1 MTTVSAVRTVAER
14 LDCLLLTD
22 QGAPARCAGDLRTGI
37 AQLLADLSVIEKF
50 LIEADGSNNII
61 INGDFPRRVA
71 HLAYEIEDAVESYAR
86 QELAAGKSSG
96 VLIIGY
102 LLEYCFTGRSLHE
115 DLYIFRSRIDQLKH
129 FMDAANPVA
138 RAGTRERSSSS
149 WDEQELV
156 IGANTD
162 HSPPVLVGVTEKKER
177 LRSYLLGGGKPEL
190 SVIAIRGMGGIGKTT
205 LARLVYND
213 PLLAKHFDNRAWAA
227 VGQDFQARD
236 ILETM
241 LLSLASGLLSKNE
254 TAEMETMELM
264 EQLYQAQKGRRY
276 LVVLD
281 DLWSE
286 EAWDTLRFA
295 FPDDCNGSR
304 ILITTWS
311 IRVAAIAT
319 DVLEVRPLDMTESW
333 QLFEIKSG
341 LDDDPGIEYIDEADK
356 MEVIGKEIVG
366 HCAGVPLA
374 IAIIGGILRGKNLE
388 YWDLILHRLQQDVQN
403 LNEDFQLTVKSVLH
417 TIILSYNELPCHLKP
432 CFIYLGHFPPDQA
445 ISVEVLYLLWMAEG
459 LISVRDVSNKARIE
473 VAEDYFNE
481 LVNRSLVTV
490 EEKDQVSASRR
501 FKSCQVHD
509 LIRDLCEWKGT
520 QEEFFQ
526 VIDYGPAGNKKGY
539 PMHRVA
545 VYLNKFEDRN
555 DRSLS
560 VPEAKHIRAIL
571 FFDTD
576 NSLPRPT
583 WPREFSDLKG
593 FQRTRVLN
601 FDRVDFQV
609 RKLPRGIEKLV
620 YLRYLSFGGCYLL
633 EFPSAL
639 SNFPFLETL
648 DLRVRVSC
656 VMTIPNVLRKLS
668 RLRHLYFPLAF
679 RSDTKHKLKLDSLK
693 ELEILENF
701 NASICDADDLL
712 QLPNLQILTGI
723 VDGNNMDL
731 KNTINSLNRVQL
743 LGRSSIVV
751 KNFDSYSVERL
762 SIVAALLE
770 CNALN
775 ALDIEGYIGE
785 LPLHREI
792 GSNFTE
798 LVFDG
803 SEFKDDPMPVLGK
816 LPNLRSLVLCN
827 DAFVGKKMVCCEL
840 NFPQLRRLK
849 LATLQLI
856 EEWEIQ
862 AGAFA
867 RLTILTIEQCD
878 RLEMIPYKLARIP
891 TLTNLM
897 IGSMPEGFQS
907 GVNKL
912 IEEMRELA
920 NDELTVTFYDC

>member
-1 MTTVSAVRTVAER
+1 MTTVSAVRTAAER
-14 LDCLLLTD
+14 LDYLLLAD
-22 QGAPARCAGDLRTGI
+22 EGAPARCAGDLRAGI
-37 AQLLADLSVIEKF
+37 VQLRSDLSAIEKF
-50 LIEADGSNNII
+50 LIEADRSNNI
-61 INGDFPRRVA
+61 INGDFRKRVA

-86 QELAAGKSSG
+86 QEAARKSSG
-96 VLIIGY
+96 GLIISY
-102 LLEYCFTGRSLHE
+102 LLEYCFTGRSLHK

-129 FMDAANPVA
+129 FMDAVNPVA

-149 WDEQELV
+149 NSGEQEQV
-156 IGANTD
+156 IDANID
-162 HSPPVLVGVTEKKER
+162 HSQPVLIGMEENKET

-190 SVIAIRGMGGIGKTT
+190 SVIAIRGMGGIGKTS
-205 LARLVYND
+205 LVKLLYND
-213 PLLAKHFDNRAWAA
+213 PLLVKHFDNRAWAA
-227 VGQDFQARD
+227 IGQDFQARD

-254 TAEMETMELM
+254 IAEMETMELM

-276 LVVLD
+276 LIVLD

-286 EAWDTLRFA
+286 EAWDNLRFA

-319 DVLEVRPLDMTESW
+319 DVLEVRPLGTTESW
-333 QLFEIKSG
+333 RLFEIKSG
-341 LDDDPGIEYIDEADK
+341 LNDPDIEYIAADK

-374 IAIIGGILRGKNLE
+374 IAVIGGILRAKNLE
-388 YWDLILHRLQQDVQN
+388 YWDLILHKLQQDFQN
-403 LNEDFQLTVKSVLH
+403 LHEDFQRTVKSVLH
-417 TIILSYNELPCHLKP
+417 TIILSYKELPSHLKP

-445 ISVEVLYLLWMAEG
+445 ISVEILYLLWMAEG
-459 LISVRDVSNKARIE
+459 LISVRDASDKARIE

-481 LVNRSLVTV
+481 LVNRSLVISV
-490 EEKDQVSASRR
+490 EEQDQASSSRR

-520 QEEFFQ
+520 REEFFQ
-526 VIDYGPAGNKKGY
+526 VIDFGPGSKNSS
-539 PMHRVA
+539 PTHRVA

-555 DRSLS
+555 DFSVN

-576 NSLPRPT
+576 KSLPRST
-583 WPREFSDLKG
+583 WPREFSDLKV
-593 FQRTRVLN
+593 FQWTRILN
-601 FDRVDFQV
+601 FDGVDFRV

-620 YLRYLSFGGCYLL
+620 YLRYLSFRGCYLL

-668 RLRHLYFPLAF
+668 RLRHLYFPSAF
-679 RSDTKHKLKLDSLK
+679 RSDTKDKLKLDSLK
-693 ELEILENF
+693 KLEFLENF
-701 NASICDADDLL
+701 NASICDANDLL
-712 QLPNLQILTGI
+712 QLENLQILTGM
-723 VDGNNMDL
+723 VDGHNVDL
-731 KNTINSLNRVQL
+731 KNTISSLNRVKL

-785 LPLHREI
+785 LPLHRKI

-798 LVFDG
+798 LVFNG
-803 SEFKDDPMPVLGK
+803 SEFRQDPMPVLGK

-827 DAFVGKKMVCCEL
+827 DAFVGKKMVCSEL
-840 NFPQLRRLK
+840 NFPQLRCLK
-849 LATLQLI
+849 LVTLHLI
-856 EEWEIQ
+856 EELEMQ
-862 AGAFA
+862 MGALA

-878 RLEMIPYKLARIP
+878 RLRTIPYKLAGIP
-891 TLTNLM
+891 TLTSLM
-897 IGSMPEGFQS
+897 IGSMPEGFQN

-912 IEEMRELA
+912 IEEMRESA

>member
-14 LDCLLLTD
+14 LDYLLLAD
-22 QGAPARCAGDLRTGI
+22 EGAPARYAGDLRAGI
-37 AQLLADLSVIEKF
+37 VQLLSDLSAIEKF

-61 INGDFPRRVA
+61 DGDFRKRVTR
-71 HLAYEIEDAVESYAR
+71 LAYEIEDAVESYAR
-86 QELAAGKSSG
+86 QEAAGKSSG
-96 VLIIGY
+96 GLIISS
-102 LLEYCFTGRSLHE
+102 LLEYCFTGRSLHK
-115 DLYIFRSRIDQLKH
+115 DLYIFRNRIDQLKH
-129 FMDAANPVA
+129 FMDAVNPVA
-138 RAGTRERSSSS
+138 RSAGTREISRSSNS
-149 WDEQELV
+149 DEQEQV
-156 IGANTD
+156 IGANID
-162 HSPPVLVGVTEKKER
+162 YWPPVRIGMEENKER

-205 LARLVYND
+205 LAKLLYND
-213 PLLAKHFDNRAWAA
+213 PLLVKHFDSRAWAA
-227 VGQDFQARD
+227 IGQDFQARD

-254 TAEMETMELM
+254 IAEMETMELM

-276 LVVLD
+276 LIVLD

-286 EAWDTLRFA
+286 EAWDNLRFA

-311 IRVAAIAT
+311 IRVTAIAT
-319 DVLEVRPLDMTESW
+319 DVVEVRPLGMAESW

-341 LDDDPGIEYIDEADK
+341 LDDPDIEYIAADK
-356 MEVIGKEIVG
+356 MEMIGKEIVG

-374 IAIIGGILRGKNLE
+374 IAVIGGILRAKNLE
-388 YWDLILHRLQQDVQN
+388 YWNLILHKLQQDFQN
-403 LNEDFQLTVKSVLH
+403 LHEDFQRTVKSVLH
-417 TIILSYNELPCHLKP
+417 TIILSYKELPYHLKP

-445 ISVEVLYLLWMAEG
+445 ISVEILYLLWMAEG
-459 LISVRDVSNKARIE
+459 LISARDATDKARIE

-481 LVNRSLVTV
+481 LVNRSLVIV
-490 EEKDQVSASRR
+490 EEQEQASSSRR

-520 QEEFFQ
+520 REEFFQ
-526 VIDYGPAGNKKGY
+526 VIDFGSGNKKSF
-539 PMHRVA
+539 PTHRVA
-545 VYLNKFEDRN
+545 IYLNKFEDGN
-555 DRSLS
+555 DFSVN

-576 NSLPRPT
+576 KSLPRST

-593 FQRTRVLN
+593 FQWTRVLN
-601 FDRVDFQV
+601 FDGVDFRV

-620 YLRYLSFGGCYLL
+620 YLRYLSFRGCYLL
-633 EFPSAL
+633 EFPYAL

-679 RSDTKHKLKLDSLK
+679 QSDTKDKLKLDSLK
-693 ELEILENF
+693 KLEILENF

-712 QLPNLQILTGI
+712 HLENLQILTGI
-723 VDGNNMDL
+723 VDGHNVDL
-731 KNTINSLNRVQL
+731 KNTISTLNRVKL

-798 LVFDG
+798 LVFNG
-803 SEFKDDPMPVLGK
+803 SEFKQDPMPVLGK

-827 DAFVGKKMVCCEL
+827 DAFVGKKMVCREL
-840 NFPQLRRLK
+840 HFPQLRRLK
-849 LATLQLI
+849 LVTLHLI
-856 EEWEIQ
+856 EELEMQ
-862 AGAFA
+862 TGALA

-878 RLEMIPYKLARIP
+878 RLETIPYTLLAGIP
-891 TLTNLM
+891 TLTTLM
-897 IGSMPEGFQS
+897 IGSMPEGFQN

>member
-1 MTTVSAVRTVAER
+1 MTTVSAVRTVVER
-14 LDCLLLTD
+14 LDYLLLAD
-22 QGAPARCAGDLRTGI
+22 DGVPARYAGDLRAGI
-37 AQLLADLSVIEKF
+37 VQLRLDLSAIEEF

-61 INGDFPRRVA
+61 NGDLRKRVT
-71 HLAYEIEDAVESYAR
+71 HLAYEIEDAVECYAR
-86 QELAAGKSSG
+86 QEATGKSSG
-96 VLIIGY
+96 GLIISY
-102 LLEYCFTGRSLHE
+102 LLEYCFTGRSLHK

-129 FMDAANPVA
+129 FMDAVNPVA
-138 RAGTRERSSSS
+138 RAGTRQISSSS
-149 WDEQELV
+149 NWDEQEQV
-156 IGANTD
+156 IGANID
-162 HSPPVLVGVTEKKER
+162 HSPPVLIGMEENKER

-205 LARLVYND
+205 LAKLLYND
-213 PLLAKHFDNRAWAA
+213 PLLVKHFDNRAWAA
-227 VGQDFQARD
+227 IGQDFQARD

-241 LLSLASGLLSKNE
+241 LLSLASGLRSKNE
-254 TAEMETMELM
+254 IAEMETMELM

-276 LVVLD
+276 LIVLD

-286 EAWDTLRFA
+286 EAWDNLRFA

-319 DVLEVRPLDMTESW
+319 DVLEVPPLGMAESW

-341 LDDDPGIEYIDEADK
+341 LNDPDIEYIAADK

-374 IAIIGGILRGKNLE
+374 IAVIGGILRAKNLE
-388 YWDLILHRLQQDVQN
+388 YWDLILHRLQQDFQN
-403 LNEDFQLTVKSVLH
+403 LHQDFQRTVKS
-417 TIILSYNELPCHLKP
+417 
-432 CFIYLGHFPPDQA
+432 A
-445 ISVEVLYLLWMAEG
+445 ISVEILYLLWMAEG
-459 LISVRDVSNKARIE
+459 LISAGDESGKARIE

-481 LVNRSLVTV
+481 LVNRSLVIV
-490 EEKDQVSASRR
+490 EEQEQASSSRR

-520 QEEFFQ
+520 REEFFQ
-526 VIDYGPAGNKKGY
+526 VIDFGPGNKKSS
-539 PMHRVA
+539 PTHRVA
-545 VYLNKFEDRN
+545 IYLNKFEDRN
-555 DRSLS
+555 DFSVN

-571 FFDTD
+571 FFDTEK
-576 NSLPRPT
+576 SLPRST

-593 FQRTRVLN
+593 FQWTRVLN
-601 FDRVDFQV
+601 FDGVDFRV

-620 YLRYLSFGGCYLL
+620 YLRYLGFQGCYLL

-668 RLRHLYFPLAF
+668 RLRHLYFPSAF
-679 RSDTKHKLKLDSLK
+679 QSDTKDKLKLDCLK
-693 ELEILENF
+693 KLEILENF

-712 QLPNLQILTGI
+712 QLENLQILTGI
-723 VDGNNMDL
+723 VDGHNVDL
-731 KNTINSLNRVQL
+731 KNTISSLNRVKL

-798 LVFDG
+798 LVFNG
-803 SEFKDDPMPVLGK
+803 SEFKQDPMPVLGK

-827 DAFVGKKMVCCEL
+827 DAFVGKQMVCCEL

-849 LATLQLI
+849 LVTLHLI
-856 EEWEIQ
+856 EELEMQ
-862 AGAFA
+862 TGALA

-878 RLEMIPYKLARIP
+878 RLETIPYKLAGIP
-891 TLTNLM
+891 TLTTLM
-897 IGSMPEGFQS
+897 IGSMPEGFQN

-912 IEEMRELA
+912 IEETRELA